1 MVDDDTPRP
10 SLEAPRLFG
19 RRRATRP
26 DVDEPVFEDAG
37 TDPAAETAVVPVVE
51 PGEPEEPD
59 ETDETAV
66 LPVETPVR
74 RPGAR
79 RGRRT
84 SPAAAADPTGR
95 PSGGL
100 DVDDAS
106 PSRTRRATRDRST
119 PLLPGRPAAALTG
132 VLAGLALLGFTWL
145 GFRGC
150 EAVSGTTSC
159 GVGPGM
165 AALVVVMVLTIVVGG
180 LVLAF
185 FQIPEPG
192 STSFLGTGLTGVIYL
207 VALVDRLEGWPAL
220 VVIPAISAG
229 TYTLSWWVT
238 TTYVAD
244 E

>member
-10 SLEAPRLFG
+10 SLEAPKLFG
-19 RRRATRP
+19 RRKTPRP
-26 DVDEPVFEDAG
+26 VVDEPVFEDAG
-37 TDPAAETAVVPVVE
+37 TDPAAETTVVPVVE
-51 PGEPEEPD
+51 PDEP
-59 ETDETAV
+59 DETAV

-84 SPAAAADPTGR
+84 ATAGTDDRTDQATG
-95 PSGGL
+95 S
-100 DVDDAS
+100 VAVATTT
-106 PSRTRRATRDRST
+106 PSRTRRAGRDRDT

-150 EAVSGTTSC
+150 EVVSGTTSC

-165 AALVVVMVLTIVVGG
+165 AALVVVMVLTIIVGG
-180 LVLAF
+180 LILSF
-185 FQIPEPG
+185 FKIPEPG

-207 VALVDRLEGWPAL
+207 VALVDRLEGWPTL
-220 VVIPAISAG
+220 IIIPAISAG

>member
-1 MVDDDTPRP
+1 MVDDDTPRR
-10 SLEAPRLFG
+10 SLEAPQLFG
-19 RRRATRP
+19 RRKAARP
-26 DVDEPVFEDAG
+26 AGDEPAFEDAG
-37 TDPAAETAVVPVVE
+37 TDPAAETTVVPAVE
-51 PGEPEEPD
+51 P
-59 ETDETAV
+59 DETAV

-84 SPAAAADPTGR
+84 TTTDADDRTDAAPGSVAVADT
-95 PSGGL
+95 
-100 DVDDAS
+100 A
-106 PSRTRRATRDRST
+106 PSRTRRAVRDRST

-150 EAVSGTTSC
+150 EALSGTTSC

-165 AALVVVMVLTIVVGG
+165 AALVVVMILTIVVGG
-180 LVLAF
+180 LILSF
-185 FQIPEPG
+185 FKIPEPG

-220 VVIPAISAG
+220 IVIPAISAG
-229 TYTLSWWVT
+229 TYALSWWVT